1 MPGRK
6 STRTISYKEV
16 DSVSESSESSSEG
29 EEDHEVKARLETSG
43 APLIKRKR
51 TKKKRKSSDKSCKR
65 RKCWSGGSLAN
76 SV

>member
-16 DSVSESSESSSEG
+16 DSVSESSASSAED
-29 EEDHEVKARLETSG
+29 EEDNEVNARLETSG

-51 TKKKRKSSDKSCKR
+51 TRKKKEKLRQ
-65 RKCWSGGSLAN
+65 
-76 SV
+76 